1 MPLLDPFSGANE
13 SGSRGRIRREPL
25 PPLPLLEREW
35 RALEAIST
43 ASFFTSWRWIGALL
57 ATVPAARHPSLLR
70 GVVQGETVALALL
83 GAAATRRRH
92 GLIQTRSLH
101 LNEVGEPSF
110 DALTIEHNGILAG
123 AAPEPEVYYCG
134 TCLVRRYE
142 PRG

>member
-1 MPLLDPFSGANE
+1 MAGAGGDLD
-13 SGSRGRIRREPL
+13 RIVFHVVAMDRNPACH
-25 PPLPLLEREW
+25 
-35 RALEAIST
+35 RASST
-43 ASFFTSWRWIGALL
+43 
-57 ATVPAARHPSLLR
+57 PPSLLR

-83 GAAATRRRH
+83 GAAVTRRRH
-92 GLIQTRSLH
+92 GLIQTRSRH

-142 PRG
+142 P

>member
-1 MPLLDPFSGANE
+1 MPFSGPV
-13 SGSRGRIRREPL
+13 SGLDECGCEVEFRREPL
-25 PPLPLLEREW
+25 PPLSILAREW
-35 RALEAIST
+35 QALEAIST
-43 ASFFTSWRWIGALL
+43 ASFFTSWRWIGTLL
-57 ATVPAARHPSLLR
+57 ASVPAARHPSLLR

-83 GAAATRRRH
+83 GAAVTRRRH
-92 GLIQTRSLH
+92 GLIQTRSRH

-142 PRG
+142 P